1 MSGGECTAARGE
13 QVGGAGSGGEARS
26 SPRLQGG
33 AAGAAATAAAV
44 GRQRRGAASSRS
56 RSAAR
61 RPEPP
66 LAPSPRGEVLQG
78 GLRRPRGGAQ
88 GAEGGGRVRPPHRPP
103 RPGPGVWALG
113 PSAESS
119 GAGALREAASVE
131 GQPSGAGARL
141 RGKLQ
146 ARPGRGNAGR
156 SAGKGEPGRER
167 TRGEG
172 ARFAGSA

>member
-44 GRQRRGAASSRS
+44 GRERRGEQPS

-78 GLRRPRGGAQ
+78 ELRRPRGGAQ
-88 GAEGGGRVRPPHRPP
+88 GAEGVGVGR
-103 RPGPGVWALG
+103 
-113 PSAESS
+113 
-119 GAGALREAASVE
+119 GAGVGACALLTA
-131 GQPSGAGARL
+131 L
-141 RGKLQ
+141 
-146 ARPGRGNAGR
+146 PGRGRGCGR
-156 SAGKGEPGRER
+156 LAPPRKARELER
-167 TRGEG
+167 
-172 ARFAGSA
+172 